1 MLQLLDEITA
11 RTPWREFDLLHR
23 GLNEWLSR
31 PYAMMNDI
39 ETLPVN
45 VYVND
50 EDVKVLARIPGWS
63 ADWFDLSVEGN
74 RLHIK
79 GETKYE
85 EGSEQKRRQ
94 LGRTINLPFRA
105 QADKVEASYKDGI
118 LAIQLKKHEQDR
130 PRKIKI
136 QAA

>member
-1 MLQLLDEITA
+1 MLQLFDGITA
-11 RTPWREFDLLHR
+11 RTPFREFDLLQR

-31 PYAMMNDI
+31 PYIPMNDV

-50 EDVKVLARIPGWS
+50 EAVRAIARIPGWN

-74 RLHIK
+74 RLHIR
-79 GETKYE
+79 GETRHE
-85 EGSEQKRRQ
+85 EGSENKRRQ
-94 LGRTINLPFRA
+94 LSRTINLPFRTRSD
-105 QADKVEASYKDGI
+105 QVKASYKDGI
-118 LAIQLKKHEQDR
+118 LTIDLKKNEQDR